1 MRVNPF
7 AARICMVFSEDGT
20 GKLDFQKFLN
30 VTLTFSRQTP
40 AERKMIWIYALWDFD
55 GDDIL
60 GEGINQLRTL
70 LNIITRYG
78 NPLYV

>member
-1 MRVNPF
+1 
-7 AARICMVFSEDGT
+7 MVFSEDGT

-60 GEGINQLRTL
+60 GEGINL
-70 LNIITRYG
+70 LENAPKLITHYG
-78 NPLYV
+78 NFMSI